1 MAAARRA
8 YLLIRDSIAGVPSGP
23 SENCRHWL
31 GGAAVA
37 ATGELCSIGEKLMFL
52 HVFLR

>member
-8 YLLIRDSIAGVPSGP
+8 YLLIRDSIAGVPS
-23 SENCRHWL
+23 EKCRHWL